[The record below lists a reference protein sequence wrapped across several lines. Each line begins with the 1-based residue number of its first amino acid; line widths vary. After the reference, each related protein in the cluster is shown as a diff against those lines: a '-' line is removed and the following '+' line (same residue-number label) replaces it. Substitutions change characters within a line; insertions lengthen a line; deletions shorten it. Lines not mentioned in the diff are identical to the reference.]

1 MEKLAGEKPKASYN
15 QGKMACTKR
24 ILKELESGEKT
35 RKDIRDVLTMEG
47 YRVTQIRSAIKTM
60 FVDGRI
66 IYDTSLHHTKQ
77 VIKMK

>member
-1 MEKLAGEKPKASYN
+1 M
-15 QGKMACTKR
+15 
-24 ILKELESGEKT
+24 KELESGEKT